1 MSSSPPFPDRRA
13 SVRNAVTI
21 PVIYGTPDSMLEGT
35 VVDISAGGV
44 GLTGPKV
51 YPAKAEVVLQFGVVP
66 GKGHLMSI
74 KAIVRHAAGNRM
86 GLEFVNIGAGDHR
99 KVLDTIQQLLARMPQ
114 PKKP

>member
-13 SVRNAVTI
+13 SVRNAVTV
-21 PVIYGTPDSMLEGT
+21 PVTYGTPETMVAGT

-44 GLTGPKV
+44 GLTGPKSFPV
-51 YPAKAEVVLQFGVVP
+51 KTEIELQFGAVP
-66 GKGHLMSI
+66 GKGYLMSM
-74 KAIVRHAAGNRM
+74 KAVVRHAAGNRM

-114 PKKP
+114 PKK